1 MCVVPQAHESLY
13 ETSLTSRFST
23 RRFVINEEFIAT
35 LDYLVAASL
44 WASITDARDQAQYY
58 LHSINYYKHLDG

>member
-1 MCVVPQAHESLY
+1 M
-13 ETSLTSRFST
+13 
-23 RRFVINEEFIAT
+23 INEELVTT

-58 LHSINYYKHLDG
+58 LHHVSYYKLLDGQEGKPNWRHNLYECLLE

>member
-1 MCVVPQAHESLY
+1 MVLNDDGTPSE
-13 ETSLTSRFST
+13 
-23 RRFVINEEFIAT
+23 RFVINEEFIAT

-58 LHSINYYKHLDG
+58 LHSINYYKHLYG